1 MTDLRAQIEPV
12 LAQLRH
18 AYRNLVTPEHENG
31 TSRLWFMKER
41 QSFADGLIAPQ
52 IRKLEALLA
61 DHAAPVVGET
71 PREIEDTTR
80 PSGADEPEQGRGS
93 HPLTPIEK
101 ETR

>member
-1 MTDLRAQIEPV
+1 MTDLRAQIE
-12 LAQLRH
+12 QLR
-18 AYRNLVTPEHENG
+18 RFSVNRLDDMLQDDPEGNLV
-31 TSRLWFMKER
+31 
-41 QSFADGLIAPQ
+41 LIDDV
-52 IRKLEALLA
+52 LALLA

>member
-1 MTDLRAQIEPV
+1 MTDLRAQIE
-12 LAQLRH
+12 QLP
-18 AYRNLVTPEHENG
+18 LICD
-31 TSRLWFMKER
+31 
-41 QSFADGLIAPQ
+41 FARRCSPDRTAPCDATCM
-52 IRKLEALLA
+52 RKRILALLA